1 LSSPTFS
8 GMVGAMGFQYLM
20 LVQLTWVGVLL
31 ISGMAAAGVA
41 AQLALPN
48 CPEPHCGG
56 VEIPYPFGITDG
68 CYLNQDFALTCNHSS
83 GQIQI
88 GNVIVTNISIQGQI
102 DILMYVAHQCF
113 NESGIL
119 KNKIQSFSV
128 SALLSQ
134 FLTPKTCS
142 WPLAVT
148 LMRTFILARRMTPS
162 PWAAYPDVQKFPMW
176 SMGLALGL
184 GVAR

>member
-1 LSSPTFS
+1 
-8 GMVGAMGFQYLM
+8 MVGAMGFQYLM

-48 CPEPHCGG
+48 CPDRCGD
-56 VEIPYPFGITDG
+56 VEIPFPFGIAEG
-68 CYLNQDFALTCNHSS
+68 CYLNGNFNLSCDHSS
-83 GQIQI
+83 GVVHTGRNINI
-88 GNVIVTNISIQGQI
+88 TNISIEEGQL

-113 NESGIL
+113 NESGFLQTNITSYRSL
-119 KNKIQSFSV
+119 CSPRV
-128 SALLSQ
+128 LLSQ

-148 LMRTFILARRMTPS
+148 LMRTFILVSRRMTRS
-162 PWAAYPDVQKFPMW
+162 PWAAYPDVQAFPMW